1 MGVYSK
7 MKNRINDSYGSLAAY
22 ELNQG
27 SMDQMQSSENQAAL
41 SQMRNMLKDSLNT
54 QAATAAVTGASPAE
68 QAIAK
73 QQATQAL
80 AQATQGIAANAT
92 SAKNNAMQA
101 YYQANIAKNNAM
113 NEIDKQK
120 MSFIGGLANS
130 AIAAGAK
137 IGSAA
142 LMPGS

>member
-1 MGVYSK
+1 
-7 MKNRINDSYGSLAAY
+7 MKKRIDDSYGSMAAY

-41 SQMRNMLKDSLNT
+41 SQMRDMLNNSLKD
-54 QAATAAVTGASPAE
+54 QAAQAAVTGASPAE
-68 QAIAK
+68 QALAK

-80 AQATQGIAANAT
+80 AQATQGIAQNAT

-101 YYQANIAKNNAM
+101 YYQANIEKNKAM
-113 NEIDKQK
+113 NEVDKQK
-120 MSFIGGLANS
+120 MAFIGGLANS

-137 IGSAA
+137 LGSAGLA
-142 LMPGS
+142 G